1 MRKIVSGITRPDDD
15 AIKPNV
21 TMPLLKAWPDDPRIA
36 NAVMFVPKSENKKT
50 NGPSERLA
58 RK

>member
-1 MRKIVSGITRPDDD
+1 MTSPDDD
-15 AIKPNV
+15 AIKPKV
-21 TMPLLKAWPDDPRIA
+21 TMPLLNAWPDDPRMA
-36 NAVMFVPKSENKKT
+36 NAVMFVPKSENRNT